1 MDENESGGGVMF
13 TIKQLSGCLS
23 APWFTEGYSALER
36 NLFLC
41 RLGQP
46 HEPLSREA
54 RKQLKRFS
62 QAVISSAASW
72 DDPRRGDARLLCQY
86 AADIEASLS
95 VESDGDA
102 QQIHLSHLKAIFL
115 YELAGL
121 PGASS
126 SHAARNGFDPRFR
139 AFFTRERDSIWRST
153 TGDWAEL
160 SPKPSMPVE
169 GVHRAVPILLE
180 ESLGEILTDAGRS
193 LQATGIGGI
202 ETNDLELLGN
212 LAGDFALGV
221 TGDDVL
227 ALRKLLALRAAN
239 SSLSVVPKRS
249 ALTIEDLRAIAAPV
263 ELWPAQAVALNE
275 GLLDADMRSFG
286 FAAPTGTGKTALTR
300 ILIANAL
307 KEQAGGKIFYIC
319 PSRALVHEVWAD
331 LSASLSGIGA
341 NVFEAGGHLTAHQN
355 LGAPSGAPDV
365 IVFTPERADLLLRV
379 DPEFLAQTSLVIVDE
394 AHHIEQGSRGV
405 LLELYLWRLR
415 RMIPTTARIIQLS
428 AVAPNISE
436 LTSWLSTKEDTRAVM
451 VDSRTSKLR
460 VGLLNRTETGA
471 AFLRFRQ
478 GQPYMVLPEGK
489 LPGDETE
496 GLAMLANSM
505 AENSIVLVLCMSP
518 GSAERVAKAVAALRN
533 EEQGVN
539 DDISERLDAW
549 VERELRPDSELRTH
563 YKKRV
568 LFHHAQMPPRVRLA
582 IEEAIRARKVDIICA
597 TTTLAEGVNFPFSTV
612 IVESLVGRGFTLSP
626 RELWNIA
633 GRAGR
638 FGVDSEGLCILYRPE
653 LWTRR
658 LKGSTIE
665 DYLQTE
671 LVNIPPVK
679 SALAQGIL
687 KLNELVQAG
696 KLSLDQLDSISL
708 SEIKV
713 EGKATAD
720 AKTVRALV
728 NIMRVGYAHA
738 SSTGIVDI
746 SDVRAPEYESELL
759 ASLQLSK
766 SERAFA
772 QDVGKRQ
779 RRVVKEATDENP
791 ALIEIAARV
800 GWSLEAQLNIYKW
813 LETRENW
820 QLEQFGNLVLGGYVM
835 NVSNVS
841 YLIGPVSKYLLAFD
855 GEALGGAYSYLAEK
869 WIEGTP
875 LSKFEVK
882 HGSFG
887 QMIAKIYGR
896 MQYLL
901 PWGLF
906 GMHELLKY
914 EAKHRGMVVGDG
926 VSSLSVL
933 AAEGVPNFDALTLTL
948 SLGVERADATR
959 LSRAYKPFRS
969 KATPIVDW
977 LAGLSWTRAEA
988 IVRGD
993 DQRRVDPMFRA
1004 LHRRLVR
1011 ARTQDEK

>member
-1 MDENESGGGVMF
+1 MF
-13 TIKQLSGCLS
+13 TIEQLSECLS
-23 APWFTEGYSALER
+23 EPWFTEGYSVLER
-36 NLFLC
+36 NLFLS

-46 HEPLSREA
+46 REPLPRA
-54 RKQLKRFS
+54 VRKQLKRFS
-62 QAVISSAASW
+62 QAVISSAVDW
-72 DDPRRGDARLLCQY
+72 ENPRESDARLLCQY

-95 VESDGDA
+95 FESDGDTL
-102 QQIHLSHLKAIFL
+102 QVHLSHLKAIFL

-139 AFFTRERDSIWRST
+139 AFFTRESDSLWRSA
-153 TGDWAEL
+153 TGDWATL
-160 SPKPSMPVE
+160 SPKTAVSAE
-169 GVHRAVPILLE
+169 HTKRAAPILLE
-180 ESLGEILTDAGRS
+180 ESLGEILANAGRR
-193 LQATGIGGI
+193 LQATGTDGP
-202 ETNDLELLGN
+202 ETDDLELLGN
-212 LAGDFALGV
+212 LAGDFALGL

-227 ALRKLLALRAAN
+227 ALKKLLALRAAN
-239 SSLSVVPKRS
+239 SSLSIVPKRS
-249 ALTIEDLRAIAAPV
+249 ALTIEDLRAISAPV

-307 KEQAGGKIFYIC
+307 KEGAGSKIFYIC
-319 PSRALVHEVWAD
+319 PSRALVHEVWSD

-341 NVFEAGGHLTAHQN
+341 NVFEAGGHLTAHEN
-355 LGAPSGAPDV
+355 LGPTSGSPDV
-365 IVFTPERADLLLRV
+365 IIFTPERADLLLRV

-394 AHHIEQGSRGV
+394 AHHIEQGSRGI

-415 RMIPTTARIIQLS
+415 RMIPASARIIQLS

-436 LTSWLSTKEDTRAVM
+436 LTSWLSTKEDTHSVM
-451 VDSRTSKLR
+451 VDSRTSRLR
-460 VGLLNRTETGA
+460 VGLLNRTENGA
-471 AFLRFRQ
+471 AYLRFRQ
-478 GQPYMVLPEGK
+478 GRPYMVLPEGM

-505 AENSIVLVLCMSP
+505 AKNSIVLVLCMSP
-518 GSAERVAKAVAALRN
+518 GSAERVAKAIATLRN

-539 DDISERLDAW
+539 DDVSERLDAW
-549 VERELRPDSELRTH
+549 VERELHPESELRTH

-582 IEEAIRARKVDIICA
+582 IEEAVRARKVDIICA

-612 IVESLVGRGFTLSP
+612 IVESLIGHNFHLTP
-626 RELWNIA
+626 RALWNIA

-638 FGVDSEGLCILYRPE
+638 FGVDTEGLCILYRPE
-653 LWTRR
+653 LWAKR
-658 LKGSTIE
+658 LKSNTIE
-665 DYLQTE
+665 DYLQTA
-671 LVNIPPVK
+671 LVDIPPVK
-679 SALAQGIL
+679 SALAQGIS
-687 KLNELVQAG
+687 KLSELVQSR

-708 SEIKV
+708 SEIKID
-713 EGKATAD
+713 GKATAD
-720 AKTVRALV
+720 AKAVRALV

-746 SDVRAPEYESELL
+746 NADRAPEYESQLL

-766 SERAFA
+766 SERTFA
-772 QDVGKRQ
+772 EDIGRRQ
-779 RRVVKEATDENP
+779 RRVVKEATDKNP

-800 GWSLEAQLNIYKW
+800 GWSLEAQSNIYKW

-835 NVSNVS
+835 NISNVS
-841 YLIGPVSKYLLAFD
+841 YLIGPVAKHLLAFD
-855 GEALGGAYSYLAEK
+855 GDALGGAYSYLAEK

-887 QMIAKIYGR
+887 EMIAKIYGR

-906 GMHELLKY
+906 GMHELLGY
-914 EAKHRGMVVGDG
+914 EAKRRGIVVGDG
-926 VSSLSVL
+926 VSALSVL

-969 KATPIVDW
+969 KASTIVDW
-977 LAGLSWTRAEA
+977 LAALSWTRAEE
-988 IVRGD
+988 IVRGV

-1004 LHRRLVR
+1004 LHRRLQR
-1011 ARTQDEK
+1011 ERTQQEK